1 MQRETNFKLNDV
13 VLGQFFAVVFFSYY
27 VKMNFI
33 LKILHFQKNVPN
45 LFPLLLIPL
54 HNLEKMSIGP
64 KIAKVQ
70 D

>member
-1 MQRETNFKLNDV
+1 MQKETNFKLNDV

-45 LFPLLLIPL
+45 LFPLDD
-54 HNLEKMSIGP
+54 LEKMAIGP

>member
-1 MQRETNFKLNDV
+1 MQKETNFKPNDV

-45 LFPLLLIPL
+45 LFPL
-54 HNLEKMSIGP
+54 HDLEKMAIGP
-64 KIAKVQ
+64 KIA
-70 D
+70 